1 VLGFEIYKNMLSNT
15 CKYAIRALIY
25 LANFSQDNKK
35 IGIKKISDDLKI
47 PSPFLGK
54 ILQSMAREKI
64 LASTKGPNGGFS
76 LGRKAEEIT
85 LYDIVVH
92 VDGEKYFNNCIIR
105 LESCACF
112 TEEIST
118 CPVHRRFS
126 SIRTDLIR
134 FYQDTSLAD
143 IIDDFEISGEVI
155 HF

>member
-1 VLGFEIYKNMLSNT
+1 MLSNT

-25 LANFSQDNKK
+25 LANYSQDNKK

-76 LGRKAEEIT
+76 LGRAPKEIS
-85 LYDIVVH
+85 LFDIVVH

-105 LESCACF
+105 LEPCACF
-112 TEEIST
+112 TEEITT
-118 CPVHRRFS
+118 CPVHRRFGG
-126 SIRTDLIR
+126 IRNELIK
-134 FYQDTSLAD
+134 FYKETSLAD
-143 IIDDFEISGEVI
+143 IIDDFEISGEII